1 MDYLSR
7 KIGVVMALVPP
18 HGLLSGGVI

>member
-18 HGLLSGGVI
+18 HGLLSG

>member
-18 HGLLSGGVI
+18 HGLLSGG